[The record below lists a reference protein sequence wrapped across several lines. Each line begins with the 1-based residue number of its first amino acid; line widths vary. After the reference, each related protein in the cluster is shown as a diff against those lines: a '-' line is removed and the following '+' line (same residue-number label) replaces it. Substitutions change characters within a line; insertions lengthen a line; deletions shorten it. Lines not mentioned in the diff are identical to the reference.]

1 MDGAKFCPY
10 CGEKVA
16 GEKLAETAPMEVRP
30 TETVP
35 AEVRPSE
42 AVPVVEGPAER
53 GLTEVPIYT
62 ADVKNML
69 KSGRLAVYPNRVEF
83 TAGNAQKTVFDY
95 AALMAVKKGLDRIN
109 FITTDGMTVSCPA
122 GRKSVH
128 EAFVYIEQAFKPYI
142 AERERALLA
151 KGIHYSIV
159 SSLGLNGG
167 VLDILADRAQF
178 RSRSGGNET
187 VWYRDVKSVSLTI
200 VALQF
205 LLIDGTSRS
214 FTVDR
219 ELRDEVFSFVEKAT
233 APYIEERK
241 ENLLSRGIYY
251 SFPITPGPGGGTVDI
266 LADRV
271 EFKFGSGQRE
281 TVFYRDVWEARLS
294 MGMFEISLTNGTS
307 RTFAVDKDVRD
318 EVLTFVQN
326 AVKPYVKER
335 IAGFGISFGID
346 ERIEINESKDVFHIV
361 RQGGRMFT
369 KEYALSDLVK
379 CEKIEYSEA
388 GGMLGGVL
396 SGGRSLLSGAMGI
409 AAPKEKEIPDVDKKI
424 DHVGVM
430 LTIRTEQ
437 GEWTEGV
444 RFGDFS
450 PGISRMNAK
459 YNRYAE
465 EVTKF
470 TDYLREKC
478 PACELILP
486 EPPAGIPVPQTTLP
500 KSVLLPPLPGSED
513 GSAVP
518 AVKDR
523 APLAAAETAAQKD
536 RLGIQKYI
544 AGVCRFISSCET
556 PMMIAIQGSWNN
568 SVMKMLS
575 DELVQYYKGNLIWY
589 NTLQFTQADFGEGF
603 PMLVGN
609 RLISQLNGSET
620 GGNERAVKAAKGIIN
635 IVSGFISQGGTDGQN
650 LTDALFKDS
659 AGGSVE
665 KLARVFSGLI
675 MGRTGGGSGK
685 VVILVDDLDR
695 LTSAQAVELL
705 ESLKNFY
712 SCQGCVFVIAADYD
726 FIIRGA
732 RERYHQDF
740 DESRGKSFFDRMFQV
755 SFRVPVSGCNIG
767 NYVKEKLEEM
777 EVHAGDETELEAY
790 SELVRCSVGNEPD
803 SLKRLFNSFL
813 LLKKLADEEMFEN
826 KDRRLML
833 FALLCMQMKFREV
846 YDFIVQVKDKVTPAF
861 LSELCSGQTEM
872 LRHVELSDQER
883 EEFSGFAGVFYDMI
897 DTDNKRDISEEECAA
912 FTRAFAEVIEFSSIT
927 SK

>member
-10 CGEKVA
+10 CGEKIVE
-16 GEKLAETAPMEVRP
+16 EKPVETAPVIERSV
-30 TETVP
+30 
-35 AEVRPSE
+35 
-42 AVPVVEGPAER
+42 ER
-53 GLTEVPIYT
+53 GVPGEAPIYT

-69 KSGRLAVYPNRVEF
+69 KSGRLAVYSDRVEF

-95 AALMAVKKGLDRIN
+95 SALMAVKKGLDRIN
-109 FITTDGMTVSCPA
+109 FITTDGLTVSCPA

-128 EAFVYIEQAFKPYI
+128 EAFVYIEQAFRPYL
-142 AERERALLA
+142 AERERTLLER
-151 KGIHYSIV
+151 GIHYSFV

-167 VLDILADRAQF
+167 VLDILADRVEF
-178 RSRSGGNET
+178 RSKSGGSET
-187 VWYRDVKSVSLTI
+187 VWYRDVKSASLTI

-205 LLIDGTSRS
+205 LLIDGTSRA

-251 SFPITPGPGGGTVDI
+251 SFPITPGPGGGTMDI

-281 TVFYRDVWEARLS
+281 TVFYRDVREARLS
-294 MGMFEISLTNGTS
+294 MGMFELSLTNGTS

-318 EVLTFVQN
+318 EVLTFVDN
-326 AVKPYVKER
+326 AVRPYVKER

-346 ERIEINESKDVFHIV
+346 ERIEINEAKGVFHIV

-369 KEYALSDLVK
+369 KEYSLSDLVK

-388 GGMLGGVL
+388 GGVLGGVL
-396 SGGRSLLSGAMGI
+396 SGGRSLISGAMGI
-409 AAPKEKEIPDVDKKI
+409 TAPKEIPDVDKKI

-430 LTIRTEQ
+430 LTICTEQ

-450 PGISRMNAK
+450 PAINRINAK
-459 YNRYAE
+459 YGRCAE
-465 EVTKF
+465 EVSKF
-470 TDYLREKC
+470 GDYLREKC
-478 PACELILP
+478 PFCELILP
-486 EPPAGIPVPQTTLP
+486 EPPADGPVLPALSENGRTPQIFPETE
-500 KSVLLPPLPGSED
+500 SRAS
-513 GSAVP
+513 VP
-518 AVKDR
+518 AVAEKG
-523 APLAAAETAAQKD
+523 ALTASETAAAKD
-536 RLGIQKYI
+536 RLGIKKYI
-544 AGVCRFISSCET
+544 EGVSRFINSCET

-575 DELVQYYKGNLIWY
+575 DELRQYYKGNLIWY

-695 LTSAQAVELL
+695 LTPAQAVELL

-712 SCQGCVFVIAADYD
+712 SCIGCVFVIAADYD

-732 RERYHQDF
+732 RERYQQDF
-740 DESRGKSFFDRMFQV
+740 DESKGKSFFDKMFQV
-755 SFRVPVSGCNIG
+755 SFRVPVSGYNIG

-777 EVHAGDETELEAY
+777 EVHAAGEAELETY
-790 SELVRCSVGNEPD
+790 GELVRYSVGSEPD
-803 SLKRLFNSFL
+803 SMKRLFNSFL
-813 LLKKLADEEMFEN
+813 LLKKLADEDMFEDSN
-826 KDRRLML
+826 RRLML
-833 FALLCMQMKFREV
+833 FALLCMQTKFREV
-846 YDFIVQVKDKVTPAF
+846 YDFIVQRKDRVTPAF
-861 LSELCSGQTEM
+861 LSELCSDRSEV
-872 LRHVELSDQER
+872 LRHVEWSDQEKT
-883 EEFSGFAGVFYDMI
+883 EFLEFAGRFLQVI
-897 DTDNKRDISEEECAA
+897 DVDKAGSISEEECSA
-912 FTRAFAEVIEFSSIT
+912 FTEAFAEMLEFSSIT

>member
-16 GEKLAETAPMEVRP
+16 GEKPAEVKL
-30 TETVP
+30 
-35 AEVRPSE
+35 AEVRPAE
-42 AVPVVEGPAER
+42 AAPTEVVSVEERPVER

-69 KSGRLAVYPNRVEF
+69 KSGRLAVYRDRVEF

-109 FITTDGMTVSCPA
+109 FITTDGLTVSCPA

-142 AERERALLA
+142 AERERTLLE
-151 KGIHYSIV
+151 KGIHYSFV

-167 VLDILADRAQF
+167 VLDILADRVEF

-214 FTVDR
+214 FTIER

-266 LADRV
+266 MADRV

-281 TVFYRDVWEARLS
+281 TVFYRDVWEARVS

-318 EVLTFVQN
+318 EVLTFIEN

-346 ERIEINESKDVFHIV
+346 ERIEINEAKGVFHIV

-369 KEYALSDLVK
+369 KEYSLSDLVK
-379 CEKIEYSEA
+379 CEKIEYSES

-396 SGGRSLLSGAMGI
+396 SGGRSLISGAMGI
-409 AAPKEKEIPDVDKKI
+409 AVPKETPDVDKKI

-459 YNRYAE
+459 YNRYVE
-465 EVTKF
+465 EVSKF
-470 TDYLREKC
+470 GDYLREKC
-478 PACELILP
+478 PACELIMP
-486 EPPAGIPVPQTTLP
+486 EPPAGGPVP
-500 KSVLLPPLPGSED
+500 SVLPENGGILPPLPGSEN
-513 GSAVP
+513 SAAVP
-518 AVKDR
+518 SVKDR
-523 APLAAAETAAQKD
+523 APLAAAETAAEKD
-536 RLGIQKYI
+536 RLGIKKYI
-544 AGVCRFISSCET
+544 AGVSRFIGSCET

-575 DELVQYYKGNLIWY
+575 DELAQYYKGNLIWY

-609 RLISQLNGSET
+609 RLIGQLNGSET
-620 GGNERAVKAAKGIIN
+620 MGSERAVKAAKGIIN

-755 SFRVPVSGCNIG
+755 SFRVPVSGYNIG

-777 EVHAGDETELEAY
+777 EVYAGDEAELEAY
-790 SELVRCSVGNEPD
+790 SELVRYSVGNAPD

-861 LSELCSGQTEM
+861 LSELCSDQAEV
-872 LRHVELSDQER
+872 LRHVELSGEER
-883 EEFSGFAGVFYDMI
+883 EEFSEFAGVFYDMI
-897 DTDNKRDISEEECAA
+897 DTDDKRDISEEECAA